1 MINDS
6 GKTQTSWKEF
16 SDDLVRRQAEE
27 LKDFTKEG
35 YIRHCIKIYPDQKEA
50 ILRVFNIKNPED
62 Y

>member
-1 MINDS
+1 MKDS
-6 GKTQTSWKEF
+6 VKTQTSWKEF

-35 YIRHCIKIYPDQKEA
+35 YIRHCIKIFPEQREA
-50 ILRVFNIKNPED
+50 ILRIFNIKNPED